1 MLVGFEEVVASLDPK
16 GLNNIAMA
24 PRPMTTNPDTSID
37 EFTDHLSLLWWGV
50 ECFGLEIFL
59 STTQG

>member
-1 MLVGFEEVVASLDPK
+1 MLVGLEEVVASLDPK

-37 EFTDHLSLLWWGV
+37 EFTESPKSFMVG
-50 ECFGLEIFL
+50 
-59 STTQG
+59 S